1 MAAELEFEVQVLAK
15 AMELFERRIE
25 RELGELETTLNKSL
39 GTADQQMEQ
48 AIIEV
53 NEMMKN
59 AVKSKADATEAELDE
74 AIKATELA
82 ISQGQQSLSQVSNP
96 ANAAA
101 IQSFRAQIQG
111 ASSQLD
117 TLYDSFIAK
126 LGTAKDQMMEYLVQN
141 IAPCVISLEQYK
153 QEQMDATT
161 ALYQQLSS
169 Q

>member
-15 AMELFERRIE
+15 AMEHFERRIE
-25 RELGELETTLNKSL
+25 KELGQLETKLNESL

-59 AVKSKADATEAELDE
+59 AVKFKADATEAELDE
-74 AIKATELA
+74 AIQATELA
-82 ISQGQQSLSQVSNP
+82 ISRGQQSLSQVSNP

-126 LGTAKDQMMEYLVQN
+126 LGTAKDQMMDYLVQN

-153 QEQMDATT
+153 QERIDATT